1 MVVAFDTHA
10 AVKDL
15 KEVGFNENQAEVMVA
30 TVGKAV
36 NQSFATKADLTDA
49 KAELKT
55 DIADVRNEL
64 ADAKAELKADI
75 ADVRNELAET
85 KAELKADIAYV
96 RNELADTRAE
106 LKADIADVR
115 SELKADIGNLRGE
128 IGATRAE
135 LEGRILRSTLYL
147 VMAFV
152 AALGVS
158 TAFLAL
164 FLQ

>member
-85 KAELKADIAYV
+85 KAELKSDIAD
-96 RNELADTRAE
+96 AKAE